1 MSVLALDLG
10 TSTGWAWC
18 DGESLDCMISG
29 TWRLLASKSALRE
42 TRFINFVES
51 LTVLH
56 QYRSIAAIYYE
67 DVRRH
72 LGTDAAHVFGGFK
85 SHAAVWCLQNGGIPF
100 ESVDVSTIKKFW
112 TSNGRAS
119 KDMMID
125 ECINRG
131 FKPQTDDEADAIALL
146 HYVMKKGA
154 S

>member
-1 MSVLALDLG
+1 MTVLALDLG

-18 DGESLDCMISG
+18 DGESLECMISG
-29 TWRLLASKSALRE
+29 TWRLLNSKSAARE
-42 TRFINFVES
+42 TRFINMEES
-51 LTVLH
+51 LHVLH
-56 QYRSIAAIYYE
+56 AHRRISRVYFE

-85 SHAAVWCLQNGGIPF
+85 ATAAVWCFQNGKIPF
-100 ESVDVSTIKKFW
+100 EGVGVGTIKKFW
-112 TSNGRAS
+112 TGSGRAS

-146 HYVMKKGA
+146 HYVMKKDA
-154 S
+154 P